1 MPTSNVDE
9 GDERSVPR
17 PPVEITSG
25 WDVTW
30 QLWKGI
36 LADSLK
42 GIATDRHDLKGY
54 ELWWICPPWNYCNSS
69 PLISWMIGVS
79 HPFHLG
85 IRLFFQRQTV
95 SFKDIIC
102 FSPTLS
108 VEVFNPDD
116 QLEHTIPTGRGLETT
131 EVPQDG
137 TLACQMSSGFC
148 WQKHMACLEVC
159 VLWPG
164 GVGFECFCLTLPKF
178 NVAKNDGWK
187 TSLSYWVLVTF
198 QGRTVKLREGTF
210 SFGRNV

>member
-1 MPTSNVDE
+1 MDDWGLPSFPF
-9 GDERSVPR
+9 G
-17 PPVEITSG
+17 
-25 WDVTW
+25 
-30 QLWKGI
+30 
-36 LADSLK
+36 
-42 GIATDRHDLKGY
+42 
-54 ELWWICPPWNYCNSS
+54 NS
-69 PLISWMIGVS
+69 P
-79 HPFHLG
+79 
-85 IRLFFQRQTV
+85 FFQRQTV
-95 SFKDIIC
+95 SFRDIIC

-198 QGRTVKLREGTF
+198 QGRTVKLREGIF